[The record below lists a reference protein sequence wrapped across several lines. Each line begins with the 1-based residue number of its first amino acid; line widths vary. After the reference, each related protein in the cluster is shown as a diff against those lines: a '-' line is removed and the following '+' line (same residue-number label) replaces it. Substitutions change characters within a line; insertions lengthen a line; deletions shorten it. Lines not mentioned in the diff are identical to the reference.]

1 MKKII
6 LSIVLIILL
15 IFTMGLTSTAALQLK
30 EYLEGKFPSIFIIYL
45 ASLEDLDEYEKEFID
60 LLEKIP
66 AAEQRVFAREV
77 YENGFSLELLERLK
91 LKKEPKRV
99 VKPFLK
105 VAYPGGGRQI
115 IRGNPIFVFGCTTPS
130 AEVKV
135 TVNGVEVEK
144 FDHRSGNFLTLV
156 EVPQGIEFP
165 IKVAANI
172 DGEEVSLER
181 TVIYDPFWKEMPAT
195 PLAIHPVSVQ
205 PRENQVLRKG
215 DLLRVAVLGS
225 PSAEALF
232 RIGNNREEIRMEE
245 IKPLSTSFSGKGI
258 YQGSYLIKDSDIPS
272 TGETAAQVITVT
284 LRRGSEQISREL
296 PGKVS
301 FSSGTPSQMVEV
313 SGERARFYRI
323 IEDSPVLPGSTP
335 GGGSW
340 LTQTAGF
347 DLLTETRFEVAG
359 RAGEYVRVK
368 LGTENYLIHQDDVQE
383 VQIEGIN
390 PYSVLSEITL
400 KETNRG
406 PEIHLHNLKHTSF
419 LIEDEPQ
426 QLKLILFGVKQSDN
440 LIVRGQAASVQTIEI
455 APFLS
460 EQLSDAITINIKL
473 THLLN
478 GFNYYWDG
486 VGLTISLRRLPSI
499 IKNNPLQGR
508 IIVVDPGH
516 GGDSPGAIGPG
527 DIHEKDVVL
536 EISRYLQK
544 LLAEKGAR
552 VFMTR
557 SRDENINLQK
567 RIETAIEQEADLFI
581 SIHANAHAE
590 GADAV
595 NYHGHMTIY
604 NHNYNE
610 KLAEIILD
618 NLVNKTGLP
627 RTRVWERPDLAVLR
641 QTQIPGVMVE
651 TAFLMHPD
659 DNWYLLQ
666 PEYQQELAMGIM
678 NGINEY
684 FFNLIPHS

>member
-1 MKKII
+1 MKKIV
-6 LSIVLIILL
+6 LSIMCIILL
-15 IFTMGLTSTAALQLK
+15 IFTIGLTSTAALQLR

-105 VAYPGGGRQI
+105 VAYPGGDRQI

-144 FDHRSGNFLTLV
+144 FDYRTGNFLTLV

-172 DGEEVSLER
+172 DGEEISLER
-181 TVIYDPFWKEMPAT
+181 TVIYEPFWREMPAT
-195 PLAIHPVSVQ
+195 PLAIHPLSVQ

-215 DLLRVAVLGS
+215 DLLRVAVQGS

-232 RIGNNREEIRMEE
+232 RIGSNREEVKMEE
-245 IKPLSTSFSGKGI
+245 IKPLSAAFSGKGI
-258 YQGSYLIKDSDIPS
+258 YQGSYLIEDSDIPS
-272 TGETAAQVITVT
+272 TGEASPQVITVT
-284 LRRGSEQISREL
+284 LRRGGEQISREL

-313 SGERARFYRI
+313 SGERARFYGI
-323 IEDSPVLPGSTP
+323 IEDSPVLPGSTL

-340 LTQTAGF
+340 LTQTVGF

-383 VQIEGIN
+383 VQREGIN
-390 PYSVLSEITL
+390 PYPVLSEITL
-400 KETNRG
+400 KESDRG
-406 PEIHLHNLKHTSF
+406 VEIHLHNLKHTPF

-440 LIVRGQAASVQTIEI
+440 LIVRGQATSVQTIEI
-455 APFLS
+455 APFLP

-473 THLLN
+473 PHLLN

-486 VGLTISLRRLPSI
+486 AGLTISLRRLPSI
-499 IKNNPLQGR
+499 IKDNPLQGR
-508 IIVVDPGH
+508 IIVLDPGH

-536 EISRYLQK
+536 EISRYIQK

-567 RIETAIEQEADLFI
+567 RIETAIEQEADIFI

-659 DNWYLLQ
+659 DNRYLLQ
-666 PEYQQELAMGIM
+666 PEYQQELALGIM
-678 NGINEY
+678 NGVNEY
-684 FFNLIPHS
+684 FFSLIPHN